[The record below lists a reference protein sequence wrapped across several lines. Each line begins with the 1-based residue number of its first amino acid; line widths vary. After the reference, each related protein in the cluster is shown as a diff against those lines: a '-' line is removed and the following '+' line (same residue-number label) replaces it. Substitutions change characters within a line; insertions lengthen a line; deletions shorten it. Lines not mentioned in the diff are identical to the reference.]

1 MKLKFTKQD
10 YQMAA
15 VQSVVDLFKGQ
26 EKLKE
31 TFSVEK
37 GNQLSLYETGLGI
50 KNCLTISKERLLENL
65 HEVQKRNGLQQTD
78 DIDYL
83 QFSIEMET
91 GTGKTYVFVRTIYEL
106 NRLYGFTKFIIVVP
120 SIPIREGDYKFLE
133 ITREHFAAD
142 YDRTPIRYFIY
153 NSARL
158 SDVRQFATSGN
169 IEVMIINIDA
179 FKKAENIINQ
189 AQDKLNGDSAMS
201 FIRDTNPILIIDE
214 PQSVDHTEK
223 AKEALAG
230 LNPLFTFR
238 YSATFRDITNLIYRL
253 TPVDAFEMGL
263 VKQISVVSSQAGSDV
278 GGEYI
283 RLVSVSNDN
292 GFKARI
298 EIDKQNSDK
307 KVERKTVTVRHN
319 SDLYELSGGREV
331 YDGYVVTGI
340 DCTKGFE
347 AVEFDNAKTIKL
359 GQTIGGVDELLIKKE
374 QIRRTI
380 EIHLQKE
387 LLYYEKGIKVLSL
400 FFIDR
405 VANYRGEEGE
415 KGIFAKLFEE
425 AYEDLLSQ
433 PRFAPLKEK
442 FPFPVEKVHGGYFS
456 QDKKGRLK
464 NTKGDTNDDADTY
477 NTIMKDKE
485 WLLSFDCPLRFLFSH
500 SALKEGWDN
509 PNVFQV
515 CTLIEQK
522 SLFTCRQKIGRGMRL
537 CVNQNG
543 DRVTDRNIN
552 ILHVMANESFAE
564 FADKLQKEYEEDTGI
579 RFGIINISLFS
590 GITYTETVKEEK
602 TVEEDTTQ
610 KILAFY
616 KEAGLTDDTGIITKK
631 AIKEAEKEAVPE
643 EIQELRPVLEAMA
656 QKGEPIQSMTG
667 MCYTVEK
674 QKEKSFAYEDAKEVL
689 EHFEEKEY
697 ISKSG
702 KIKDTMKEDFAS
714 VYLPSLYYSEI
725 GTAKRINEIISSSGT
740 KKVKYNES
748 LLKLTYDDIQ
758 KEAIKLS
765 TEAKFMVLTGGPGTG
780 KTTTINGI
788 IQIFSK
794 SGLKVILTA
803 PTGRAAKRMAETTG
817 LEAKTIH
824 RLLEY
829 NKSGKYQKNEKNQ
842 LKGDAIIIDE
852 SSMIDIV
859 LMYNLLKAVPNSMR
873 VVMVGDKD
881 QLPSVGPGNVLK
893 DIIESNVVP
902 VVTLNNV
909 YRQASKSD
917 IIKNAHL
924 INKGICPYI
933 PKKQQGNFFFIE
945 EKCTENI
952 PEIIRKLVL
961 ERLPK
966 FYHVSPMNDIFVLS
980 PVLNGEAGVNN
991 LNNILQ
997 KALNK
1002 NKIGIKYK
1010 GIDYKLGDRVMQVRN
1025 NYDKEV
1031 YNGDIGR
1038 ISNIDFNNRTIKV
1051 LFDNKETIYKM
1062 NELSELVP
1070 AYAMTVH
1077 KSQGSEFP
1085 IIVIPLI
1092 KEFKGMLQRNLL
1104 YTAITRAKNILVIVG
1119 DKDAFELSIKN
1130 DNTEKRN
1137 TKLREELKAFNNQL

>member
-1 MKLKFTKQD
+1 MTESVSGIVYRITYHNTENGYTIAKLKSGKYRD
-10 YQMAA
+10 LIKIAGYIPIIH
-15 VQSVVDLFKGQ
+15 VGSVLTLSGNWVTDSKFGRQFKVSGS
-26 EKLKE
+26 EE
-31 TFSVEK
+31 TIPSDINGIERYLGSGMIK
-37 GNQLSLYETGLGI
+37 GLGPKYAHRI
-50 KNCLTISKERLLENL
+50 VSCFGTMTLKVIEENPELLKKVPGLNKKIIQNIRDAWEEQRTVKEIIDFLKDININTIYATEIYKHYGKESVTVLRDNPYRMVDDIEGIGFRSADTAALKIGIDRESYIRCRAGVLYTLNYLSNKGHCFINIEQLAEYGSRLL
-65 HEVQKRNGLQQTD
+65 
-78 DIDYL
+78 DID
-83 QFSIEMET
+83 E
-91 GTGKTYVFVRTIYEL
+91 GK
-106 NRLYGFTKFIIVVP
+106 
-120 SIPIREGDYKFLE
+120 
-133 ITREHFAAD
+133 
-142 YDRTPIRYFIY
+142 
-153 NSARL
+153 
-158 SDVRQFATSGN
+158 
-169 IEVMIINIDA
+169 
-179 FKKAENIINQ
+179 
-189 AQDKLNGDSAMS
+189 
-201 FIRDTNPILIIDE
+201 LII
-214 PQSVDHTEK
+214 T
-223 AKEALAG
+223 AG
-230 LNPLFTFR
+230 HMKHMEEV
-238 YSATFRDITNLIYRL
+238 I
-253 TPVDAFEMGL
+253 
-263 VKQISVVSSQAGSDV
+263 
-278 GGEYI
+278 
-283 RLVSVSNDN
+283 SNDN
-292 GFKARI
+292 
-298 EIDKQNSDK
+298 
-307 KVERKTVTVRHN
+307 
-319 SDLYELSGGREV
+319 
-331 YDGYVVTGI
+331 
-340 DCTKGFE
+340 
-347 AVEFDNAKTIKL
+347 
-359 GQTIGGVDELLIKKE
+359 
-374 QIRRTI
+374 
-380 EIHLQKE
+380 
-387 LLYYEKGIKVLSL
+387 
-400 FFIDR
+400 
-405 VANYRGEEGE
+405 
-415 KGIFAKLFEE
+415 
-425 AYEDLLSQ
+425 
-433 PRFAPLKEK
+433 
-442 FPFPVEKVHGGYFS
+442 
-456 QDKKGRLK
+456 
-464 NTKGDTNDDADTY
+464 
-477 NTIMKDKE
+477 
-485 WLLSFDCPLRFLFSH
+485 
-500 SALKEGWDN
+500 
-509 PNVFQV
+509 
-515 CTLIEQK
+515 
-522 SLFTCRQKIGRGMRL
+522 
-537 CVNQNG
+537 
-543 DRVTDRNIN
+543 
-552 ILHVMANESFAE
+552 
-564 FADKLQKEYEEDTGI
+564 
-579 RFGIINISLFS
+579 
-590 GITYTETVKEEK
+590 
-602 TVEEDTTQ
+602 
-610 KILAFY
+610 
-616 KEAGLTDDTGIITKK
+616 
-631 AIKEAEKEAVPE
+631 
-643 EIQELRPVLEAMA
+643 
-656 QKGEPIQSMTG
+656 
-667 MCYTVEK
+667 
-674 QKEKSFAYEDAKEVL
+674 
-689 EHFEEKEY
+689 
-697 ISKSG
+697 
-702 KIKDTMKEDFAS
+702 FAS
-714 VYLPSLYYSEI
+714 IYLPSLYYSEI

-748 LLKLTYDDIQ
+748 LLKLTYGDIQ

-765 TEAKFMVLTGGPGTG
+765 SEAKFMVLTGGPGTG

-859 LMYNLLKAVPNSMR
+859 LMYNLLKAIPNSMR

-902 VVTLNNV
+902 VVTLNKV

-952 PEIIRKLVL
+952 SEIIRKLVL

-997 KALNK
+997 KALNR

-1025 NYDKEV
+1025 NYDKEI

-1085 IIVIPLI
+1085 IVVIPLI

-1137 TKLREELKAFNNQL
+1137 TKLREELKIFNNQL